1 MGITGLLPALKSIMH
16 KAHLA
21 EYNGLRAGIDAY
33 SWLHR
38 GAHCCLM
45 ELALGQDT
53 DKYVLSKLCIWY
65 EHLARWAYMAC
76 SVHLSRLCMH
86 AGM

>member
-16 KAHLA
+16 KAHLN
-21 EYNGLRAGIDAY
+21 EYSGLRAGIDAY

-53 DKYVLSKLCIWY
+53 DK
-65 EHLARWAYMAC
+65 
-76 SVHLSRLCMH
+76 
-86 AGM
+86 